1 MTRQEIQEEKNS
13 VQRSILEAEAHL
25 ASTDYIAAKIAEGKA
40 TKAEYQTQIN
50 ERQSCRDTIN
60 AAKARIAELDA
71 MVPEDEEEPEL

>member
-40 TKAEYQTQIN
+40 TKTEYQAQIS
-50 ERQSCRDTIN
+50 ERQNCRDIIN
-60 AAKARIAELDA
+60 ASRARIAELDA
-71 MVPEDEEEPEL
+71 MVPEDEEEPGL